1 MKRLLSFLLC
11 VFLLSGCNSSSGELD
26 AAISLRQR
34 LNHSGGCSFE
44 CLITADYTDVLYEFT
59 LSCTSDPLGQIRFQ
73 VIAPETI
80 CGIAGQMDQTG
91 GELTFD
97 DKLLAF
103 PLLADGYLSPV
114 SAPWLMIKALQG
126 GYIASA
132 GKDGSGYFFT
142 INDTYAEETMQVDIW
157 LDNEQKPLFCQ
168 ILWQGRRI
176 LSLSVSNFIYL

>member
-1 MKRLLSFLLC
+1 MKRILSYLLC

-34 LNHSGGCSFE
+34 LNQSNGCSFE
-44 CLITADYTDVLYEFT
+44 CKITADYIDVLYEFT
-59 LSCTSDPLGQIRFQ
+59 LSCSSDPLRQIRFQ

-80 CGIAGQMDQTG
+80 YGIAGQIDQTG

-97 DKLLAF
+97 DQLLGF

-114 SAPWLMIKALQG
+114 SAPWLMLKALDG

-132 GKDGSGYFFT
+132 GTDSSGYYFT

-157 LDNEQKPLFCQ
+157 LDKEQNPFFCQ

-176 LSLSVSNFIYL
+176 LSISVSNFIYL